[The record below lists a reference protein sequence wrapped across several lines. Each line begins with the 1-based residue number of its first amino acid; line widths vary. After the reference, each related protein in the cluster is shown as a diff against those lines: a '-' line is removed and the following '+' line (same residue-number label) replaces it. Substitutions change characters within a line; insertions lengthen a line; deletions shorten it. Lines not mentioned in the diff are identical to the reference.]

1 MKTLVKTILS
11 LLLLMSFSFGVTSCK
26 KEEQRGAMTV
36 KMTDAPA
43 DYLKVYVEVIGMQ
56 VHSEA
61 NGWMHLPVNAGIYNL
76 LDLQNNASVILSSN
90 AQLPAGKI
98 NQMRLILGTN
108 NSLVTIQ
115 GTYDLKVPG
124 GDETGLK
131 INVNETI
138 MPNHTVVILLDFDA
152 AASVVDKGN
161 GTYSLKPVIS
171 VKSVTQI

>member
-1 MKTLVKTILS
+1 MKTLIKITLS
-11 LLLLMSFSFGVTSCK
+11 FFLLMSLMLSFNSCK

-43 DYLKVYVEVIGMQ
+43 DYLKVYVEVVGVQ
-56 VHSEA
+56 VHSET
-61 NGWMHLPVNAGIYNL
+61 NGWMHLPVNVGIYNL
-76 LDLQNNASVILSSN
+76 LDLQNNASVILASN
-90 AQLPAGKI
+90 AQLPSGKI

-108 NSLVTIQ
+108 NSLVTLQ
-115 GTYDLKVPG
+115 GTFDLKVPS

-131 INVNETI
+131 ININETI
-138 MPNHTVVILLDFDA
+138 MPNHTTVILLDFDA

-161 GTYSLKPVIS
+161 GSYSLKPVIS